1 MLSAQVIE
9 ESSSTTKVRKQ
20 SGPSGGGKDK
30 PPKKASE
37 NGKDGSL
44 SPAGQSQLRAQ
55 QLALVREVEM
65 NWYLKLCDLSHEG
78 TTACITGMPHSF
90 SSEAWF

>member
-1 MLSAQVIE
+1 MLSARVVE
-9 ESSSTTKVRKQ
+9 ESSTAKVRKQ

-30 PPKKASE
+30 PPKKAPE
-37 NGKDGSL
+37 NGKDRSL

-65 NWYLKLCDLSHEG
+65 NWYLKLCGLSSEG
-78 TTACITGMPHSF
+78 TTACITGMPHR
-90 SSEAWF
+90 